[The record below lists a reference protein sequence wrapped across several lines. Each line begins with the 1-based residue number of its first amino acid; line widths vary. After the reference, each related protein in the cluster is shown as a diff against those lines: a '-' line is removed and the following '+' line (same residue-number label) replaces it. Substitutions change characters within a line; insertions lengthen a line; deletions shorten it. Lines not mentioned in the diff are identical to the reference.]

1 MQKMELVFATNNAHK
16 AQEIEQ
22 ILGDGFSVKTLK
34 DIGCHED
41 IAETAITLEGNAF
54 IKARHVRVN
63 YDLDCFSEDT
73 GLEVTA
79 LLGAPGVVTARY
91 AGESRDPQ
99 ANMNLLLKNLE
110 EHTDRSAQFR
120 TVIALIVEDKVTL
133 FEGVCRGTIATA
145 QRGEG
150 GFGYDPIFIPDGY
163 DLTFAE
169 LGDDVKNEISH
180 RARATRKLIDYLLKS

>member
-1 MQKMELVFATNNAHK
+1 MQKIELVFATNNAHK

-22 ILGDGFSVKTLK
+22 ILGSGYSVKTLK

-54 IKARHVRVN
+54 IKARHVKLN
-63 YDLDCFSEDT
+63 YEHDCFSEDT
-73 GLEVTA
+73 GLEVAA

-91 AGESRDPQ
+91 AGDSRDPQ
-99 ANMNLLLKNLE
+99 ANMALLLKNLE

-120 TVIALIVEDKVTL
+120 TVIALIQDEKVTL
-133 FEGVCRGTIATA
+133 FEGICKGTIAA
-145 QRGEG
+145 APRGTG
-150 GFGYDPIFIPDGY
+150 GFGYDPIFIPEGY

-180 RARATRKLIDYLLKS
+180 RARATRKLIGYLRG